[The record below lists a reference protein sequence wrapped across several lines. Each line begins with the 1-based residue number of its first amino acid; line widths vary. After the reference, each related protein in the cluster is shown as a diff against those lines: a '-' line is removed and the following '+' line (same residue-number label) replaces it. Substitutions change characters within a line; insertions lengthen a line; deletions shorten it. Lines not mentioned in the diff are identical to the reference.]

1 MLPVLSPLLPTS
13 ERSVCSYVRQ
23 TVKANMSVC
32 VRNSPVLQNS
42 GTMSHWL
49 MIGPQGE
56 LCALYYYCD
65 DCNQLQG
72 GVASHSHAHTLTQLP
87 LNPVRQ
93 LIHTTI

>member
-13 ERSVCSYVRQ
+13 EQSVCSYVRQ

-32 VRNSPVLQNS
+32 VSNSPVLQNS

-49 MIGPQGE
+49 MIRPQGE

-65 DCNQLQG
+65 DWNQLQG
-72 GVASHSHAHTLTQLP
+72 GVASHSHSHTLTQLP
-87 LNPVRQ
+87 PNPVSQ